1 MRERLK
7 MGKLKTTCR
16 KLKNAVIIAH
26 IRTEWYSFSCNC
38 AIIVAKYTGGLVLVL
53 GLVFSG
59 YTTPVKRH
67 CLDAWNA
74 SALYGAGR
82 VNKPRQSS

>member
-26 IRTEWYSFSCNC
+26 IRTEWYSFSCNS

-53 GLVFSG
+53 GLVFFWIHNTSK
-59 YTTPVKRH
+59 TTLPGCMECQCIVR
-67 CLDAWNA
+67 
-74 SALYGAGR
+74 GR
-82 VNKPRQSS
+82 ESQ